1 MKSRSGQAPSGRI
14 GPSGRTALQLLA
26 CCPRVPTDVVGVL
39 LGLGHLDSASQLLA
53 RLRKGGLAHSETVRP
68 GPLLGSRSVRLW
80 TLTPAGHAILAMRG
94 LAPSLEGRGQLPYGP
109 PACWRDPA
117 RQHDVP
123 LLIVTYRLLAEFV
136 AGTGHPMRVA
146 AWEHPWIR
154 SVRDA
159 RSGRTRH
166 VRLPAAAV

>member
-1 MKSRSGQAPSGRI
+1 MKSRVRRAPGVRI
-14 GPSGRTALQLLA
+14 GPSSRPALQLLA
-26 CCPRVPTDVVGVL
+26 CCPRIPTDVVGVL
-39 LGLGHLDSASQLLA
+39 LGLGHLDSAAQLLA
-53 RLRKGGLAHSETVRP
+53 RLRRGALAQPEAVRP
-68 GPLLGSRSVRLW
+68 GLLLGSHSVRLW
-80 TLTPAGHAILAMRG
+80 TLTTAGHTILAMRG
-94 LAPSLEGRGQLPYGP
+94 LAPSLEGRGQLPYGQP
-109 PACWRDPA
+109 KRWRDSA

-166 VRLPAAAV
+166 V